1 MRAFVLYVTITYLAT
16 YTANVYGIDPAA
28 GIAEAIVT
36 NAAVPGFFPPL
47 IHANENYVDCGVY
60 RTSLCNP
67 RCYSAEELPASTP
80 GFRPFIS

>member
-16 YTANVYGIDPAA
+16 YTANVYGIDLAA

-47 IHANENYVDCGVY
+47 IHANENYVDCGVV
-60 RTSLCNP
+60 SHQP
-67 RCYSAEELPASTP
+67 VQPAVLQRRGVT
-80 GFRPFIS
+80 R